1 MIVLTRDVEVQG
13 VPFEFGARVDEIL
26 DQGTL
31 ESLLYSGWAEKKSEA
46 VVVEENQD
54 ADESEPVLP
63 ARLAAMKKKG
73 K

>member
-31 ESLLYSGWAEKKSEA
+31 ESLLYSGWAEKKSE
-46 VVVEENQD
+46 VVVDENQD

-63 ARLAAMKKKG
+63 ARLQAMKKKG

>member
-1 MIVLTRDVEVQG
+1 VIVLTRDVEVQG

-31 ESLLYSGWAEKKSEA
+31 ESLLYSGWAEKKSE
-46 VVVEENQD
+46 VVVDENQD

-63 ARLAAMKKKG
+63 ARLQAMKKKG

>member
-1 MIVLTRDVEVQG
+1 MIVLNRDVEVQG
-13 VPFEFGARVDEIL
+13 VPYAFGTRVDEIL

-31 ESLLYSGWAEKKSEA
+31 ESLLYSGWAEKKSE
-46 VVVEENQD
+46 VVVDENQD

-63 ARLAAMKKKG
+63 ARLQAMKKKG

>member
-1 MIVLTRDVEVQG
+1 VIVLTRDVEVQG
-13 VPFEFGARVDEIL
+13 VPYAFGTRVDEIL

-31 ESLLYSGWAEKKSEA
+31 ESLLYSGWAEKKSE
-46 VVVEENQD
+46 VVVDENQD

-63 ARLAAMKKKG
+63 ARLQAMKKKG